1 MVFCLISS
9 RFPELAW
16 FDSIE
21 FENVITLPI
30 IKGFETSGCL
40 YVFLGNKLENN
51 TDELLR
57 NIWIITNLFQK
68 TEFKENKVLFET
80 SNEEV
85 GSTEDKDNQTII
97 KTISLDENLEL
108 LKFKDKEI
116 SLSNSEYLIMKR
128 LFDKNGEVLSYTE
141 IENILWPNKDG
152 INKSAM
158 RLHIHRLRD
167 KSKNISENLDVIKTV
182 RGKGIFLDKSLM

>member
-1 MVFCLISS
+1 
-9 RFPELAW
+9 
-16 FDSIE
+16 
-21 FENVITLPI
+21 
-30 IKGFETSGCL
+30 
-40 YVFLGNKLENN
+40 
-51 TDELLR
+51 
-57 NIWIITNLFQK
+57 
-68 TEFKENKVLFET
+68 VLFET
-80 SNEEV
+80 NNEEV
-85 GSTEDKDNQTII
+85 ESIEDNDNQTILN
-97 KTISLDENLEL
+97 TISLDENLEL

>member
-1 MVFCLISS
+1 MDNNQFIS
-9 RFPELAW
+9 
-16 FDSIE
+16 
-21 FENVITLPI
+21 
-30 IKGFETSGCL
+30 KQ
-40 YVFLGNKLENN
+40 
-51 TDELLR
+51 
-57 NIWIITNLFQK
+57 NL
-68 TEFKENKVLFET
+68 KENKVLFET

-85 GSTEDKDNQTII
+85 GSTKDNDNQTII

-167 KSKNISENLDVIKTV
+167 KSKNISKFRCNKDCK
-182 RGKGIFLDKSLM
+182 RKRIFLDKSLKNL